1 MLRRPSGESLL
12 QARTVLQAVFLV
24 ALVAAGI
31 WVVAEVS
38 EGWADWVVFA
48 VIVLTVIGAARA
60 VFFRRYPTKKRTFVR
75 HGEPDVPPTVRPAP
89 PPD

>member
-12 QARTVLQAVFLV
+12 QARTVLQAVFLL
-24 ALVAAGI
+24 ALAAAGI
-31 WVVAEVS
+31 WVVAKVS

-60 VFFRRYPTKKRTFVR
+60 VFFRKYPTKKRTFVR
-75 HGEPDVPPTVRPAP
+75 HAEPDTPPTVRPAP
-89 PPD
+89 PPE